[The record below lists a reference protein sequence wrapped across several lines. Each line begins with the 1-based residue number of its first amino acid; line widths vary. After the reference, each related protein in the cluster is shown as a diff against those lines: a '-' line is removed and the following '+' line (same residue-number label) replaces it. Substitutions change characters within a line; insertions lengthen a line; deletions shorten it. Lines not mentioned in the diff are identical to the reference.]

1 MRVPLLRVKRAPERP
16 SPAADPSVTAF
27 AKLERRSGQKIAYAA
42 ERVTGDL
49 ATVASRILTSPRSR
63 IPIDYR
69 LRRVGSRWV
78 VYDIVIEGVS
88 FVSSYEGHVNQTIET
103 IERSSFGEL
112 VWKMR
117 LKEVEAAIAWP
128 GVPAVSRLT
137 DCQSGD
143 TDRRLC

>member
-1 MRVPLLRVKRAPERP
+1 V
-16 SPAADPSVTAF
+16 
-27 AKLERRSGQKIAYAA
+27 
-42 ERVTGDL
+42 
-49 ATVASRILTSPRSR
+49 TSPRSR

-88 FVSSYEGHVNQTIET
+88 FVSSYEGHVNQTIE
-103 IERSSFGEL
+103 RSSFGEL

-117 LKEVEAAIAWP
+117 LKEVEAAIPSPASL
-128 GVPAVSRLT
+128 AVSRLT